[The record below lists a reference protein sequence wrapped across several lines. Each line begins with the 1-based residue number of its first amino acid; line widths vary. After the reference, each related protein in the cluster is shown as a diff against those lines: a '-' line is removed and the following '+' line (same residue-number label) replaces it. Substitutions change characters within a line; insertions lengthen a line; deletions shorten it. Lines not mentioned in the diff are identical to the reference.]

1 MNRIFRA
8 FLVVIGTLSVA
19 LGVLGIL
26 LPILP
31 TTPFLLLAA
40 YCYARSSDRFHQWLL
55 SNRWFGTY
63 IRNFQEG
70 RGMSLRQKVVT
81 IALLWL
87 AVGFTVVF
95 VLSAIWGRLIMLA
108 IAAGV
113 TTYLGRLRTS
123 RARGEDL

>member
-40 YCYARSSDRFHQWLL
+40 
-55 SNRWFGTY
+55 
-63 IRNFQEG
+63 
-70 RGMSLRQKVVT
+70 
-81 IALLWL
+81 
-87 AVGFTVVF
+87 
-95 VLSAIWGRLIMLA
+95 
-108 IAAGV
+108 
-113 TTYLGRLRTS
+113 
-123 RARGEDL
+123 

>member
-1 MNRIFRA
+1 MNRVFRA
-8 FLVVIGTLSVA
+8 FLVIIGTLSVA

-26 LPILP
+26 LPVLP

-40 YCYARSSDRFHQWLL
+40 YCYARSSDRFYQWLL

-63 IRNFQEG
+63 IRNFREG
-70 RGMSLRQKVVT
+70 RGMSLPQKVVT

-87 AVGFTVVF
+87 AVGFTVIF
-95 VLSAIWGRLIMLA
+95 VLSAIWGRLIMLG

-113 TTYLGRLRTS
+113 STYLVRLRTRES
-123 RARGEDL
+123 HQDTP